1 MNLVDLLKKGS
12 IASTL
17 WNVVKDIKKTRD
29 QAELDKLLAKADKI
43 QKTLEDRMNTPIDGK
58 MTLGDLLKKDRKR
71 FEKEDKAKKNR

>member
-29 QAELDKLLAKADKI
+29 QDELDKLLAKADKI
-43 QKTLEDRMNTPIDGK
+43 QKSLEDRMNTPIDGK